1 MPRVWQLA
9 LLFWNL
15 LILGYMIV
23 QFVHFNSNRFV
34 GENEFWSAAVDAAL
48 SLGCSVSRDGC
59 LWRIAV
65 PSWYV
70 WLRCLSRAFSVCSRL
85 SFVDV
90 MRCRWLFRVY
100 VGGVPYNTAVWFDD
114 VNGGLR
120 YGVAE

>member
-1 MPRVWQLA
+1 MA
-9 LLFWNL
+9 I

-23 QFVHFNSNRFV
+23 QFVRLNSIRFV
-34 GENEFWSAAVDAAL
+34 GEDEFWSAAIDAAL

-59 LWRIAV
+59 LWRVAV

-70 WLRCLSRAFSVCSRL
+70 WLRCLSRAFAACSRL
-85 SFVDV
+85 SFPVV
-90 MRCRWLFRVY
+90 MRCRWLFRVE
-100 VGGVPYNTAVWFDD
+100 VGGVPYNTAVWYDY